1 MLCDF
6 ALDHCRIVADEDVG
20 QVKFFLQVQL
30 QMEHR
35 GLQLA

>member
-6 ALDHCRIVADEDVG
+6 ALDHGQIVADEDVG
-20 QVKFFLQVQL
+20 QVKFFLQVQQ